1 MDGRRL
7 RLDLFAFSLGA
18 LSLLTLG
25 FFVARNGAAVIMC
38 SLCFAG
44 LVAARLV
51 GFSNRALVPLAGG
64 LVAILFIL
72 WVGDPLPLTSHQ
84 VSAFAHASAAAYSS
98 DGRSRSGFGAAPT
111 GRCGRSARSASS
123 SGSRFSGSWAST

>member
-44 LVAARLV
+44 LVAARERDEGTV
-51 GFSNRALVPLAGG
+51 AEPRQAG
-64 LVAILFIL
+64 
-72 WVGDPLPLTSHQ
+72 S
-84 VSAFAHASAAAYSS
+84 
-98 DGRSRSGFGAAPT
+98 SRS
-111 GRCGRSARSASS
+111 CSS
-123 SGSRFSGSWAST
+123 SGSVIRSRSRHTS